1 MLLLAVMAV
10 MILAAGCGISS
21 GTAYSREG
29 VFLAEEATVEISTE
43 AGQETEAV
51 PEEVFVHVC
60 GAVKKAGLY
69 RLPAGSR
76 VGDAVDMAGGFTKKA
91 NQDAVN
97 LAAFVSDGQ
106 QIYIPHGSETK
117 RSGPES
123 SSEDRVTAAGQ
134 GRVNINNAQ
143 EAELTTLSGIGES
156 KAMAILKYRQ
166 EHGSFSSPEDI
177 RKVPGIG
184 DGIYN
189 KIKDLI
195 TV

>member
-1 MLLLAVMAV
+1 
-10 MILAAGCGISS
+10 MISAAGCGISS
-21 GTAYSREG
+21 GTDETREG
-29 VFLAEEATVEISTE
+29 VFRAEEASSEVTS
-43 AGQETEAV
+43 ETGPITAAA
-51 PEEVFVHVC
+51 PEEVYVHVC

-69 RLPAGSR
+69 RLPAGAR

-106 QIYIPHGSETK
+106 QIYIPYESEAV

-123 SSEDRVTAAGQ
+123 SSDDGLPEAGQ
-134 GRVNINNAQ
+134 GRVNINTAQ
-143 EAELTTLSGIGES
+143 EAELTSLSGIGES
-156 KAMAILKYRQ
+156 KALAIVEYRR

-189 KIKDLI
+189 RIKDLI